1 MSTEP
6 SQMPADCARN
16 KRFSF
21 ASQRGLLLLAGCAL
35 LFVIVPLL
43 VPRGVVFFGTPT
55 VEAHAR
61 DKARDEIR
69 RRFNEG
75 VVMLHAKEYQH
86 ALTAFHRVL
95 EIDPKMPEAHVNIG
109 FALLGLNKPKAAAD
123 FFDTATI
130 LRPDQMNAYFGLGEA
145 LNQLGD
151 KLGALQ
157 SMETYLHRSPKN
169 DPYRAKAEAAVW
181 ELRAALEAGKAAST
195 QAPTK
200 QRGGGSK

>member
-1 MSTEP
+1 MNVAPTQKRRSL
-6 SQMPADCARN
+6 ADALRAAA
-16 KRFSF
+16 
-21 ASQRGLLLLAGCAL
+21 ASKTVWLLAGCL
-35 LFVIVPLL
+35 LLVVAIPLL
-43 VPRGVVFFGTPT
+43 LPRGAVFFGAPS

-61 DKARDEIR
+61 EKARDEIR
-69 RRFNEG
+69 RRFDEG

-109 FALLGLNKPKAAAD
+109 FALLGLGKPKAAAD
-123 FFDTATI
+123 FFDTATV

-157 SMETYLHRSPKN
+157 SMETYLHRSRKD

-181 ELRAALEAGKAAST
+181 ELRAALDADRSKSGTAGGKGRS
-195 QAPTK
+195 
-200 QRGGGSK
+200 GGAK

>member
-1 MSTEP
+1 MSTEAGRTHFNFG
-6 SQMPADCARN
+6 QNFRLTVKGAPAWLLGACV
-16 KRFSF
+16 
-21 ASQRGLLLLAGCAL
+21 LLLVL
-35 LFVIVPLL
+35 VPLL
-43 VPRGVVFFGTPT
+43 APRSVVFFGTPSI
-55 VEAHAR
+55 EEHAR

-69 RRFNEG
+69 RRFSEG
-75 VVMLHAKEYQH
+75 VIMLHAKEYNH

-109 FALLGLNKPKAAAD
+109 FALLGLGKAKAAAD
-123 FFDTATI
+123 FFDTATV

-157 SMETYLHRSPKN
+157 SMETYLHRSPKD

-181 ELRAALEAGKAAST
+181 ELRAALNADKAAAPPAAGKGRAVAG
-195 QAPTK
+195 K
-200 QRGGGSK
+200 